1 MLYRLINIMFC
12 EKVTNDPQTMEAA
25 DRDSRE
31 LQAQPTDSVTVN
43 VLAQP

>member
-1 MLYRLINIMFC
+1 MFC

-25 DRDSRE
+25 NQDSRE

-43 VLAQP
+43 VLAQR